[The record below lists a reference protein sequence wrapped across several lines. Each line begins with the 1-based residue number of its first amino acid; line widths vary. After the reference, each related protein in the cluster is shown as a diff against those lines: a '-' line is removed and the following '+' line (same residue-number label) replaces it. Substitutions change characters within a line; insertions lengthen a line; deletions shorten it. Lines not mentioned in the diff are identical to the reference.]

1 MLNQDYKEMLQILQK
16 YDVDYILVGAY
27 ALAAQG
33 YPRSTLDI
41 DIWVKPSKDNS
52 LKLYKALVEFGAPL
66 DDINEDTFKEKG
78 IIFQIGVAPCRIDI
92 ITEISGDIEFA
103 DAKRRSIKAE
113 FEGISPNILSID
125 DLIKNKEA
133 TGRPKDIE
141 DAKMLKNKKINHN
154 KINPADGKKLRR

>member
-154 KINPADGKKLRR
+154 KINSADGKKRLR

>member
-16 YDVDYILVGAY
+16 HEVDYILVGAY
-27 ALAAQG
+27 ALAAHG

-41 DIWVKPSKDNS
+41 DIWVKPDKGNS
-52 LKLYKALVEFGAPL
+52 VKLYKALVEFGAPL

-92 ITEISGDIEFA
+92 ITEISGGIKFA
-103 DAKRRSIKAE
+103 DAKRRSIKAQ
-113 FEGISPNILSID
+113 FAGISPNILSVD

-133 TGRPKDIE
+133 IGRPKDIE
-141 DAKMLKNKKINHN
+141 DAKRLKNKS
-154 KINPADGKKLRR
+154 